1 MVVGASNHV
10 SLWWFGGEEREV
22 VIKDDLGRRE
32 VREVF
37 DAWGVEV
44 GQDMERARRLNCGRG
59 EVY

>member
-1 MVVGASNHV
+1 MF
-10 SLWWFGGEEREV
+10 LCGGLEERKGEV

-32 VREVF
+32 VGEVF